1 MKTYN
6 EFIEDME
13 LNENALRT
21 FGAVAVTA
29 KVNNLY
35 NQIVNIKHLRNET
48 DDNFDNKLFK
58 KLDLIAQQNRN
69 IAVLVAGLDLTNG
82 DKNEK
87 RNG

>member
-6 EFIEDME
+6 EFIDGIE
-13 LNENALRT
+13 LNENSLRT

-69 IAVLVAGLDLTNG
+69 IAVLVAGLDLTNR
-82 DKNEK
+82 DKK
-87 RNG
+87 

>member
-6 EFIEDME
+6 EFIDGIE
-13 LNENALRT
+13 LKENALRT

>member
-6 EFIEDME
+6 EFIENIE
-13 LNENALRT
+13 LNENTLRT

-29 KVNNLY
+29 KVNSLY

-58 KLDLIAQQNRN
+58 KLDLIAQQNKA
-69 IAVLVAGLDLTNG
+69 IALLVAGLDLTTGGN
-82 DKNEK
+82 
-87 RNG
+87 R

>member
-6 EFIEDME
+6 EFIDGIE
-13 LNENALRT
+13 LKENALRT

-69 IAVLVAGLDLTNG
+69 IAVLVAGLDLTNR
-82 DKNEK
+82 DKK
-87 RNG
+87 

>member
-6 EFIEDME
+6 EFIDGIE
-13 LNENALRT
+13 LNENSLRT
-21 FGAVAVTA
+21 FGAVAVTV
-29 KVNNLY
+29 KVNSLY

-58 KLDLIAQQNRN
+58 KLDLIAQQNRT

-82 DKNEK
+82 DKK
-87 RNG
+87 

>member
-6 EFIEDME
+6 EFIDGIE
-13 LNENALRT
+13 LNENSLRT

-58 KLDLIAQQNRN
+58 KLDLIAEQNRT
-69 IAVLVAGLDLTNG
+69 IAVLVAGLNLTNG
-82 DKNEK
+82 DKK
-87 RNG
+87 

>member
-69 IAVLVAGLDLTNG
+69 IAVLVAGLDLTNR
-82 DKNEK
+82 DKK
-87 RNG
+87 

>member
-6 EFIEDME
+6 EFIENIE
-13 LNENALRT
+13 LNENTLRT

-29 KVNNLY
+29 KVNSLY

-58 KLDLIAQQNRN
+58 KLDLIAQQNKA
-69 IAVLVAGLDLTNG
+69 IALLVAGLELTNG
-82 DKNEK
+82 DKK
-87 RNG
+87 

>member
-6 EFIEDME
+6 EFIDGIE
-13 LNENALRT
+13 LNENSLRT

-58 KLDLIAQQNRN
+58 KLDLIAEQNRT

-82 DKNEK
+82 DKK
-87 RNG
+87 

>member
-6 EFIEDME
+6 EFIDGIE
-13 LNENALRT
+13 LKENALRT

-48 DDNFDNKLFK
+48 DDNFDNRKEEIGFDNCL
-58 KLDLIAQQNRN
+58 LHR
-69 IAVLVAGLDLTNG
+69 
-82 DKNEK
+82 
-87 RNG
+87 

>member
-6 EFIEDME
+6 EFIENIE
-13 LNENALRT
+13 LNENTLRT

-29 KVNNLY
+29 KVNSLY

-58 KLDLIAQQNRN
+58 KLDLIAQQNKA
-69 IAVLVAGLDLTNG
+69 IALLVAGLDLTNG
-82 DKNEK
+82 DKK
-87 RNG
+87 

>member
-6 EFIEDME
+6 EFIDGIE
-13 LNENALRT
+13 LNENSLRT

>member
-6 EFIEDME
+6 EFIDGIE
-13 LNENALRT
+13 LNENSLRT

-87 RNG
+87 RN

>member
-6 EFIEDME
+6 EFIDGIE
-13 LNENALRT
+13 LNENSLRT

-58 KLDLIAQQNRN
+58 KLDLIAEQNRT

>member
-6 EFIEDME
+6 EFIEHIE
-13 LNENALRT
+13 LNENTLRT

-29 KVNNLY
+29 KVNSLY

-58 KLDLIAQQNRN
+58 KLDLIAQQNKA
-69 IAVLVAGLDLTNG
+69 IALLVAGLELTNG
-82 DKNEK
+82 DKK
-87 RNG
+87 

>member
-6 EFIEDME
+6 EFIDGIE
-13 LNENALRT
+13 LNENSLRT

-69 IAVLVAGLDLTNG
+69 IAVLIAGLDLTNG
-82 DKNEK
+82 DKK
-87 RNG
+87 

>member
-6 EFIEDME
+6 EFTEDTN

-21 FGAVAVTA
+21 FGAVAVTV
-29 KVNNLY
+29 KVNSLY

-58 KLDLIAQQNRN
+58 KLDLIAEQNRT
-69 IAVLVAGLDLTNG
+69 IAVLVAGLNLTNG
-82 DKNEK
+82 DKK
-87 RNG
+87 

>member
-6 EFIEDME
+6 EFIDGIE
-13 LNENALRT
+13 LNENSLRT

-69 IAVLVAGLDLTNG
+69 IAVLVADLDLTNR
-82 DKNEK
+82 DKK
-87 RNG
+87 